1 MDHIAASLDQTSG
14 SFNQPLESKWL
25 GKHGN
30 LPEGLWKS
38 FPGVSGDEEEG
49 HLAPRQS
56 RRDLAYRP
64 AVQVAVE
71 QCGVQFGVSIICSA
85 SLAEPVDATT
95 SAPAFSRPA
104 SMSRATLAHLRP
116 PESAVPPVRLNLK
129 WLCTRL
135 CGTSGHAELMSYTA
149 YGEAREWYVKTALLE
164 LSVEFR
170 RRAEK
175 LDRFYHAPES
185 RSLEQGQAFEHDAPT
200 QENSRPY
207 RPTFSSA

>member
-71 QCGVQFGVSIICSA
+71 QCSVQFGVFDN
-85 SLAEPVDATT
+85 LQRL
-95 SAPAFSRPA
+95 FG
-104 SMSRATLAHLRP
+104 RAGRCHHFGARIFQ
-116 PESAVPPVRLNLK
+116 
-129 WLCTRL
+129 TRL
-135 CGTSGHAELMSYTA
+135 DVEGDDWLIFDHQ
-149 YGEAREWYVKTALLE
+149 KAL
-164 LSVEFR
+164 
-170 RRAEK
+170 
-175 LDRFYHAPES
+175 
-185 RSLEQGQAFEHDAPT
+185 SLQFA
-200 QENSRPY
+200 
-207 RPTFSSA
+207 